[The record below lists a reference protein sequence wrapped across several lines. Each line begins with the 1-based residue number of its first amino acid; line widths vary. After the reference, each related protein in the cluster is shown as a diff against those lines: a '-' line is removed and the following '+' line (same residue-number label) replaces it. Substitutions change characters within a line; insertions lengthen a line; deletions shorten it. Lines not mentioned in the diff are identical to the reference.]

1 MSNLF
6 GKLRK
11 GASKTAF
18 EADKLMRVRKA
29 EGEVAQIRKDI
40 DALQERLGEITYLN
54 YIHNEPQGQ
63 DSIDYIEKI
72 SALEQQVTAKQE
84 EISNIQAETFEKSET
99 TSTPVDPNYAKCP
112 NCGKMNSTNVKF
124 CSECGTKL
132 S

>member
-1 MSNLF
+1 MSNIF

-29 EGEVAQIRKDI
+29 EGELAQIRKDI
-40 DALQERLGEITYLN
+40 DVLQERLGEITYLN
-54 YIHNEPQGQ
+54 YIHSEPQGQ

-99 TSTPVDPNYAKCP
+99 TSTPIDSNYAKCP
-112 NCGKMNSTNVKF
+112 NCGKMNPATVKF